1 MEALEMFTG
10 LVLLP
15 MQGPLSFEHM
25 VRISALRSVSGGKAL
40 ADTYESDVRAGRLPR
55 Q

>member
-1 MEALEMFTG
+1 MEALEILTG
-10 LVLLP
+10 LVLRP

-25 VRISALRSVSGGKAL
+25 VRISALRNVSGGKSL
-40 ADTYESDVRAGRLPR
+40 AETYEADVRAGRLPR